1 MECKKLVE
9 IIHQLFLLSQHHRTF
24 LAQKSFFCL
33 HLMIESF
40 FIQKIQYRTGATG
53 FRVHGTDVNFWNPR
67 LHDRPCAHRARFQR
81 HVQLTFFQAPV
92 AHTLARF
99 FDCRDLRMC
108 QRAMIDHPA
117 VVTPADDFVL
127 IHDHAADRHF
137 SERPGFLRLADRR
150 FHIFLF
156 PCQFC
161 CHCFSSFLFYLS
173 VHPTQ
178 KDRTLSRVPQED
190 RLIYVKFKSVYQYPN
205 RLSRGGWRVERTKRS
220 KPNIAAIYFSLFP

>member
-1 MECKKLVE
+1 
-9 IIHQLFLLSQHHRTF
+9 
-24 LAQKSFFCL
+24 
-33 HLMIESF
+33 MIESF
-40 FIQKIQYRTGATG
+40 FIQKIQYRTGAAG

-81 HVQLTFFQAPV
+81 HVQLAFFQAPV
-92 AHTLARF
+92 AHALARF

-108 QRAMIDHPA
+108 QRAMIDHPT

-161 CHCFSSFLFYLS
+161 CHCFFLFLVLYISIFSSIQIYPLPTTDILIS
-173 VHPTQ
+173 V
-178 KDRTLSRVPQED
+178 SRQVC
-190 RLIYVKFKSVYQYPN
+190 S
-205 RLSRGGWRVERTKRS
+205 
-220 KPNIAAIYFSLFP
+220 AANQTPESI